1 MEVIRRSLFIFTE
14 LNIYLYHDS
23 CYYHTPGCT
32 RRWLSQPYAACVG
45 RDFSPSC
52 VCRIVSSLEKQIFY
66 RFFSDTTGSLQDQ
79 YNTKDDYSK
88 SSQYQSL
95 RDIGRHATSSA
106 SYSSN
111 SSLLTTTT
119 HQPKVFTK
127 PFAPTSSDDIQLG
140 MDVLVTRSRG
150 QIGRGKVK
158 YVGPLPGRRDTY
170 IGIELGPGQGKRTC
184 SVVASKFTSEKKIK
198 TFPRAAFC
206 SSVYC
211 DKFKADGS

>member
-111 SSLLTTTT
+111 SSLLATTT
-119 HQPKVFTK
+119 HQPPFSKVFTK
-127 PFAPTSSDDIQLG
+127 PFAPTSSDDIQLD

-184 SVVASKFTSEKKIK
+184 SVVATKFTSEKKK
-198 TFPRAAFC
+198 TLFKGGFLFV
-206 SSVYC
+206 SVL
-211 DKFKADGS
+211 